1 MKWFRWN
8 WNKCIR
14 KKNDNEIEILKN
26 EGKKIRNIIDRLNFK
41 AWVWFKRSWFKK
53 KEWYN
58 KLLG

>member
-53 KEWYN
+53 KRVV
-58 KLLG
+58 